1 MFSWLFFS
9 VNVMWNTFNETVVFS
24 LKLCESFYFNIM
36 NHPNQSSASAD
47 LNKATLIVL
56 VSASCQPSLGV
67 FQHTLPKFAVTGKFH
82 DGTQSHKSHN
92 DIIGTSDWTIQH
104 IYCSY
109 LTVTAE
115 LQNPNSLIFKTE
127 KRSTWGFS
135 LNLVSWVKN
144 ERLKKNNVFALH
156 HLSCCLHILLQ
167 MFWQEKKTIHTRLI
181 SFLWVQE
188 FKTYKSYKW
197 SAYKFC

>member
-1 MFSWLFFS
+1 
-9 VNVMWNTFNETVVFS
+9 
-24 LKLCESFYFNIM
+24 M
-36 NHPNQSSASAD
+36 NHPKQSSASAD
-47 LNKATLIVL
+47 LNKAALIVL
-56 VSASCQPSLGV
+56 VSASCQPSVGV
-67 FQHTLPKFAVTGKFH
+67 FQHTLPNFAVTGKFH
-82 DGTQSHKSHN
+82 DGTHKSHD
-92 DIIGTSDWTIQH
+92 DIIGTSDWMIQH

-109 LTVTAE
+109 WTVIVE

-144 ERLKKNNVFALH
+144 ERRLKKNNVFALH

-167 MFWQEKKTIHTRLI
+167 MFWQEKTIHTRLI

-188 FKTYKSYKW
+188 FKTHKSHK
-197 SAYKFC
+197 